1 MIDMP
6 GSSLYLLNDAPSNN
20 TLPPTCEFDTTRVST
35 MHPYKVIRMTARPDT
50 SSPSPIRTRPEVQI
64 SNDVLA
70 AAIEEIK
77 NPVIITSANLVR
89 PGPEILYVNAA
100 FTEVTGYTLEEVR
113 GETPR
118 ILQGERTDPLMLE
131 VLKRRL
137 REDQYFRGET
147 INYRKD
153 GSEYVIEWEITAVH
167 DDAGDVAYWV
177 AVQRDVTERHLL
189 EREVLDISTREQRRI
204 AEDLHDNLGQSMSG
218 ILMRL
223 RALQSV
229 VDETKN
235 PELQEGFAELTAL
248 MKEGR
253 ERLRRHVRQLYPV
266 SLADDGLVPGLRELA
281 SNAEVLYGVTCRVRC
296 ETPVTIESAD
306 IATHLYRITQEAIT
320 NAVKHGH
327 ATMIEVRISANGD
340 HLTLAIENNG
350 SHIGQED
357 VQDNEGMGIRIMRQ
371 RARAIQ
377 AGLEIRPSQG
387 GTEVIVSL
395 KNKSLVR
402 AEPG

>member
-1 MIDMP
+1 MY
-6 GSSLYLLNDAPSNN
+6 S
-20 TLPPTCEFDTTRVST
+20 
-35 MHPYKVIRMTARPDT
+35 YKLIRMTAHPDT
-50 SSPSPIRTRPEVQI
+50 SSASPLRTRPKGQM

-70 AAIEEIK
+70 AAIQEIK

-100 FTEVTGYTLEEVR
+100 FTEVTGYTLEEIR
-113 GETPR
+113 GQTPR

-131 VLKRRL
+131 VLRRRL
-137 REDQYFRGET
+137 REDHYFRGET

-167 DDAGDVAYWV
+167 DDAGEVAYWV
-177 AVQRDVTERHLL
+177 AVQRDVTEHHLL

-223 RALQSV
+223 RALERV
-229 VDETKN
+229 VGKTKN
-235 PELQEGFAELTAL
+235 PELQEGFEEVTAL
-248 MKEGR
+248 TKEGR

-266 SLADDGLVPGLRELA
+266 SLADDGLVPGLRELT
-281 SNAEVLYGVTCRVRC
+281 SNVEVLYGVTCRVRC
-296 ETPVTIESAD
+296 ETPVTVESTD

-327 ATMIEVRISANGD
+327 ATMIEVRISVSGD

-350 SHIGQED
+350 SRVGQED
-357 VQDNEGMGIRIMRQ
+357 LQESKGMGIRIMRQ

-395 KNKSLVR
+395 KNKLMIR
-402 AEPG
+402 AEPGST